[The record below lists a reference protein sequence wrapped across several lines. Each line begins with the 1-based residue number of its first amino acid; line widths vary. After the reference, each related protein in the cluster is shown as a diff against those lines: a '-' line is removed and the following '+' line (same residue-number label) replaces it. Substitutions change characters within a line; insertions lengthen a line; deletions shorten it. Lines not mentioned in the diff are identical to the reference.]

1 MGSTQHRQIR
11 RRSGKSD
18 DRRPVGGRHVR
29 VRAGGKPARQGTF
42 PTRLRDEFSL
52 FDNRFHLAPLAEA
65 EKTGLEVQKAMGAN
79 SLADMRLASADKI
92 LAVQK
97 DCQLGCSGTVTVWPD
112 IDGYFLPAGVPDIF
126 AAGKQNDVAT
136 VSGFTR
142 DESSN
147 ALRIA
152 GDLEAYVAAAHKLYG
167 DQAERFLKLYPAATD
182 AEAKAMG
189 VTAAR
194 EGQAEAGT
202 RNWALAQ
209 SATGKAPFYMYMFSR
224 VHPFAE
230 GVKFFDDPKSIGAY
244 HTSDVPYWFGTQD
257 AFNKFRVTI
266 EDAVRSR
273 SFGPDYDCLVAF
285 ALTVDPSTAATPWPR
300 WTPKAENYLEFGDH
314 TGVREE
320 NVERMESHTPAN
332 ATPSTLRV
340 CGTDRTR
347 RVPTSLDQPVGAAF
361 ERRPVS
367 PSCRRPPLRTGGFA
381 AKVAQRRLNIS
392 PFNMLLLRGPSL
404 RLR

>member
-1 MGSTQHRQIR
+1 M
-11 RRSGKSD
+11 
-18 DRRPVGGRHVR
+18 
-29 VRAGGKPARQGTF
+29 
-42 PTRLRDEFSL
+42 
-52 FDNRFHLAPLAEA
+52 
-65 EKTGLEVQKAMGAN
+65 
-79 SLADMRLASADKI
+79 
-92 LAVQK
+92 QK

-147 ALRIA
+147 ALRAA

-167 DQAERFLKLYPAATD
+167 DQAERFLKLYPAASD

-257 AFNKFRVTI
+257 AFNKFRVTRDWTPFDRDLSDRM
-266 EDAVRSR
+266 E
-273 SFGPDYDCLVAF
+273 DCLVAF
-285 ALTVDPSTAATPWPR
+285 ARTGDPSTAATPWPR
-300 WTPKAENYLEFGDH
+300 WTPEG
-314 TGVREE
+314 RE
-320 NVERMESHTPAN
+320 
-332 ATPSTLRV
+332 LR
-340 CGTDRTR
+340 RI
-347 RVPTSLDQPVGAAF
+347 
-361 ERRPVS
+361 RRPDRRARGK
-367 PSCRRPPLRTGGFA
+367 CRANGVPHAGQCDAVDAARLAGLIGRVGLTTSTMALRSAGSIRSGMASSVATFA
-381 AKVAQRRLNIS
+381 TDFCNKKVWTIMGAKAIW
-392 PFNMLLLRGPSL
+392 
-404 RLR
+404 